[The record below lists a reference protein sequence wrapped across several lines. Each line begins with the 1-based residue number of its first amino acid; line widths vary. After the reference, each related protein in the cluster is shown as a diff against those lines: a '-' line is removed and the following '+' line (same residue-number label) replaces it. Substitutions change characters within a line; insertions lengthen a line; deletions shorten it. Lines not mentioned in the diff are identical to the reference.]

1 MNIQAEWFWRKDQKF
16 CIMWLGLKII
26 LNGEFFFFFF
36 SWNQFHD
43 IFRQNDFKIPNLQ
56 FFFSEFHWYLV
67 MLQQIASNLPKLFWK
82 LTNVSISYTKWPI
95 MNFFVKSHG
104 KDWTA
109 SNTTSILC
117 LTRKLISL
125 TKNSFTNLGF
135 FLLKY

>member
-26 LNGEFFFFFF
+26 LNGEFFVFFREINFTTFFVKMISKFLICNFFF
-36 SWNQFHD
+36 
-43 IFRQNDFKIPNLQ
+43 P
-56 FFFSEFHWYLV
+56 EFHWYLV
-67 MLQQIASNLPKLFWK
+67 MLQPIASNLPKLFWK

-104 KDWTA
+104 KDWTVW
-109 SNTTSILC
+109 NTTSILC

-125 TKNSFTNLGF
+125 TKNSFTNNLGF
-135 FLLKY
+135 FY